1 MLIFGDY
8 DCLVPRDNMVVLN
21 LNSFLEGYER
31 LNLLPPFGLEYGDKD
46 FDMKYAEYILTNDN
60 VFMELMKVIISLY
73 AGKDVYILSAKNN
86 IYEFIAESLQKFIQ
100 QRYGYLSNILNDM
113 EDWEYVEES
122 SFNIYGVY
130 NLDIDKERFSYI
142 YASYNKIEE

>member
-8 DCLVPRDNMVVLN
+8 DCLVPRDNMVILN

-60 VFMELMKVIISLY
+60 VFMELMKVIMSLY
-73 AGKDVYILSAKNN
+73 TGKDVYILSAKNN

-100 QRYGYLSNILNDM
+100 QRYGYLANILNDM
-113 EDWEYVEES
+113 DDWEYVEES